1 MRIVTVCG
9 LGVGSSLILKMTV
22 ESALSKLGKKATIE
36 HWDMGTIKGVNADL
50 IITTEGFRKNFKDQ
64 DNVIFVNN
72 IVDLNEVQEKL
83 KVYLERGEN

>member
-1 MRIVTVCG
+1 
-9 LGVGSSLILKMTV
+9 MTV

-72 IVDLNEVQEKL
+72 IVDVNEVQEKL

>member
-1 MRIVTVCG
+1 
-9 LGVGSSLILKMTV
+9 MTV